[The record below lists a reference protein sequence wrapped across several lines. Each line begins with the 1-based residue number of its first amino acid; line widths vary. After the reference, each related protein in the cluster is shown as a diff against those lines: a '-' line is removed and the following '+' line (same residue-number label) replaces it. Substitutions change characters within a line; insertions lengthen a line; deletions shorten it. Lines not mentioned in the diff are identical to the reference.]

1 MDLERVRRNT
11 AQNTA
16 ISQTGFDFNPLYHIE
31 NIENA
36 KSKTC
41 LSVVT
46 ASVWIIDVG
55 VADVSCR
62 KLNTSSIIVS
72 KQLSLGEFSVS
83 WRYYYILV

>member
-36 KSKTC
+36 KAKTC
-41 LSVVT
+41 LSL
-46 ASVWIIDVG
+46 
-55 VADVSCR
+55 R
-62 KLNTSSIIVS
+62 LFE
-72 KQLSLGEFSVS
+72 LLM
-83 WRYYYILV
+83 LV